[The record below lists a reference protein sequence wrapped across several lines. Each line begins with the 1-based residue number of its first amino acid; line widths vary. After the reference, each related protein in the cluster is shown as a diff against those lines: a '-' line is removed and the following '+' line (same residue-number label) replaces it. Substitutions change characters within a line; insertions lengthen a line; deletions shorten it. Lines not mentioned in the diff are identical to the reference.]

1 MILTI
6 IVVALLGPPA
16 SAQTQEKCNTALAW
30 IARKAAEK
38 AVADHRDDACAGL
51 KKGPFGIDK
60 TKTLE
65 LRAFSL
71 CETGPIVAATITVHV
86 RCATS
91 DDALIS
97 ADLEDDVTASASAN
111 LDTCQMI
118 DADVSAGKFANQTGI
133 QIANLKDKLR
143 DAAAKQIKDYCK

>member
-16 SAQTQEKCNTALAW
+16 SAQTQENCNTALTR

-60 TKTLE
+60 TKALE

-91 DDALIS
+91 DQALIS
-97 ADLEDDVTASASAN
+97 ADLEDDVTASASSRIWRSWPPEMKIRFT
-111 LDTCQMI
+111 DT
-118 DADVSAGKFANQTGI
+118 
-133 QIANLKDKLR
+133 
-143 DAAAKQIKDYCK
+143 